1 MRAPSTWCTSTRY
14 TAGNETLKKNKRT
27 LEVYLAFSLSFSV
40 YKQISKLES
49 SLNDPNLNHYS
60 VRGY

>member
-1 MRAPSTWCTSTRY
+1 MRATSTWCTSTRY
-14 TAGNETLKKNKRT
+14 TAGNETLKKNKNT

-60 VRGY
+60 VHDY